1 MIASLEGLVAAKKD
15 AHIIIHTSGG
25 VGYKVHVSSETQ
37 RALPPV
43 GGSVKLSTFLYLRQD
58 ALELYGFVGEAELEL
73 FELLNTVSGI
83 GPKAAMNILGSSA
96 PQKLC
101 QAIASGDE
109 QALTRVSGIGKK
121 MAAKV
126 IMELK
131 DKVREIVGSTGDA
144 EFIRDAEVFEALRA
158 LGYGERQIQ
167 EALRSMPDDAK
178 RAEDRVRQALKL
190 LGRK

>member
-1 MIASLEGLVAAKKD
+1 MIASIEGVLAVKKD
-15 AHIIIHTSGG
+15 TQVIIHTSGG
-25 VGYKVHVSSETQ
+25 VGYVVYVSAETQ
-37 RALPPV
+37 RMLPSV
-43 GGSVKLSTFLYLRQD
+43 GNSVKLSTFLYLRQD
-58 ALELYGFVGEAELEL
+58 ALELYGFLSEQELEL
-73 FELLNTVSGI
+73 FKLLNTVSGI
-83 GPKAAMNILGSSA
+83 GPKAAMNILGSSTT
-96 PQKLC
+96 QKLR
-101 QAIASGDE
+101 QAIAAGDE

-131 DKVREIVGSTGDA
+131 DKVRETVGSTDNA
-144 EFIRDAEVFEALRA
+144 EFVRDAEVFEALRA

-178 RAEDRVRQALKL
+178 RAEDRVKQALKF

>member
-1 MIASLEGLVAAKKD
+1 MIAFLEGILAAKRD
-15 AHIIIHTSGG
+15 THVIIHTSGG
-25 VGYKVHVSSETQ
+25 VGYTVHVSSDAHRT
-37 RALPPV
+37 LPTI
-43 GGSVKLSTFLYLRQD
+43 GSAVKLFTFLYLRQD
-58 ALELYGFVGEAELEL
+58 ALELYGFVSEQELEL

-83 GPKAAMNILGSSA
+83 GPKAAMNILGSSV
-96 PQKLC
+96 PQKLR

-109 QALTRVSGIGKK
+109 SALTRVSGIGKK

-131 DKVREIVGSTGDA
+131 DTIRETVGSAGDT
-144 EFIRDAEVFEALRA
+144 ELIRDAEVFEALRA

-167 EALRSMPDDAK
+167 ETLRNMPDDVK
-178 RAEDRVRQALKL
+178 RAEDRVKQALKL